1 MIMKKMMMIAAM
13 MVATLSANAQ
23 FEPGTFSLQP
33 KAGLTLSEITSND
46 ARIKAGFTAGVEAQ
60 YQLKSWFGL
69 AAGVSFAQQGTKIK
83 DFDSK
88 VKTSY
93 VNVPIMA
100 KFYPVKGLALGAGIQ
115 PGFMTSAKITEVQL
129 LGGKGDMDIKDACNT
144 FDFSIPLSVAYEAP
158 FGLVIEARYN
168 AGLTNVAKDAFKGG
182 NYDTYDKVTK
192 NKNSVFMLTIG
203 YKFSL

>member
-13 MVATLSANAQ
+13 MVATVSAKAQ

-46 ARIKAGFTAGVEAQ
+46 ARIKVGFTAGVEAQ
-60 YQLKSWFGL
+60 YQVNNWFGV
-69 AAGVSFAQQGTKIK
+69 AAGVQYAQQGSKVK
-83 DFDSK
+83 DFDNK
-88 VKTSY
+88 INLGY

-115 PGFMTSAKITEVQL
+115 PGFMTSAKITDVQL

-168 AGLTNVAKDAFKGG
+168 AGLTNVAKDAFG
-182 NYDTYDKVTK
+182 NNNDTYDKITK
-192 NKNSVFMLTIG
+192 NKNSVIMLTIG

>member
-1 MIMKKMMMIAAM
+1 MIMKKMMMIAAL

-23 FEPGTFSLQP
+23 LADGTFSLQP

-60 YQLKSWFGL
+60 YQVNYWFGV
-69 AAGVSFAQQGTKIK
+69 AAGVSYAQQGTKIK
-83 DFDSK
+83 DYDSK

-100 KFYPVKGLALGAGIQ
+100 KFYPVKRLALGAGIQ

-144 FDFSIPLSVAYEAP
+144 FDFSIPLSVAYESP
-158 FGLVIEARYN
+158 IGLIIEARYN

>member
-1 MIMKKMMMIAAM
+1 MKKMMMIAAM
-13 MVATLSANAQ
+13 MVATLTANAQ
-23 FEPGTFSLQP
+23 FAAGTFSLQP

-60 YQLKSWFGL
+60 YQVNYWFGV
-69 AAGVSFAQQGTKIK
+69 AAGVSYAQQGTKIK
-83 DFDSK
+83 DYDSK

-100 KFYPVKGLALGAGIQ
+100 KFYPVKRLALGAGIQ
-115 PGFMTSAKITEVQL
+115 PGFMTSAKIT
-129 LGGKGDMDIKDACNT
+129 GDNADVNIKDNCNT
-144 FDFSIPLSVAYEAP
+144 FDFSIPLSVAYESP
-158 FGLVIEARYN
+158 IGLIIEARYN

>member
-1 MIMKKMMMIAAM
+1 MKKMMMIAAM

-23 FEPGTFSLQP
+23 LADGTFSLQP
-33 KAGLTLSEITSND
+33 KVGLTLSEITSND

-60 YQLKSWFGL
+60 YQVNYWFGV
-69 AAGVSFAQQGTKIK
+69 AAGVSYAQQGTKIK
-83 DFDSK
+83 DYDSK

-100 KFYPVKGLALGAGIQ
+100 KFYPVKRLALGAGIQ
-115 PGFMTSAKITEVQL
+115 PGFMTSAKIT
-129 LGGKGDMDIKDACNT
+129 GDNADVNIKDNCNT
-144 FDFSIPLSVAYEAP
+144 FDFSIPLSVAYESP
-158 FGLVIEARYN
+158 IGLIIEARYN

>member
-1 MIMKKMMMIAAM
+1 MIAAM

-23 FEPGTFSLQP
+23 FAAGTFSLQP
-33 KAGLTLSEITSND
+33 KVGLTLSEVSAND
-46 ARIKAGFTAGVEAQ
+46 ARTKAGFTAGVEAQ
-60 YQLKSWFGL
+60 YQVKNWLGV
-69 AAGVSFAQQGTKIK
+69 AAGVSYAQQGTKIK
-83 DFDSK
+83 NYDPK
-88 VKTSY
+88 INLGY

-115 PGFMTSAKITEVQL
+115 PGFMTSAKI
-129 LGGKGDMDIKDACNT
+129 KGDGAEMDIKNACNT

-168 AGLTNVAKDAFKGG
+168 AGLTNVAKDAF
-182 NYDTYDKVTK
+182 NSSNDTYDKITK
-192 NKNSVFMLTIG
+192 NKNNVIMLTIG

>member
-1 MIMKKMMMIAAM
+1 MKKMMMIAAM
-13 MVATLSANAQ
+13 MVATLTANAQ
-23 FEPGTFSLQP
+23 FAAGTFSLQP

-60 YQLKSWFGL
+60 YQVNYWFGV
-69 AAGVSFAQQGTKIK
+69 AAGVSYAQQGTKIK
-83 DFDSK
+83 DYDSK

-100 KFYPVKGLALGAGIQ
+100 KFYPVKRLALGAGIQ

-129 LGGKGDMDIKDACNT
+129 LGGKGDMDIKDNCNT
-144 FDFSIPLSVAYEAP
+144 FDFSIPLSVAYESP
-158 FGLVIEARYN
+158 IGARYN

>member
-1 MIMKKMMMIAAM
+1 MKKMMMIAAM
-13 MVATLSANAQ
+13 MVATLTANAQ
-23 FEPGTFSLQP
+23 FAAGTFSLQP

-60 YQLKSWFGL
+60 YQVNYWFGV
-69 AAGVSFAQQGTKIK
+69 AAGVSYAQQGTKIK
-83 DFDSK
+83 DYDSK

-100 KFYPVKGLALGAGIQ
+100 KFYPVKRLALGAGIQ
-115 PGFMTSAKITEVQL
+115 PGFMTSAKIT
-129 LGGKGDMDIKDACNT
+129 GDNADVNIKDNCNT

-168 AGLTNVAKDAFKGG
+168 AGLTNVGKDLFKNG
-182 NYDTYDKVTK
+182 NYDTYDKITK

>member
-23 FEPGTFSLQP
+23 LADGTFSLQP
-33 KAGLTLSEITSND
+33 KVGLTLSEITSND

-60 YQLKSWFGL
+60 YQVNYWFGV
-69 AAGVSFAQQGTKIK
+69 AGGVQYAQQGSKVK
-83 DFDSK
+83 NRDSK
-88 VKTSY
+88 VNLGY

-100 KFYPVKGLALGAGIQ
+100 KFYPVKRLALGAGIQ
-115 PGFMTSAKITEVQL
+115 PGFMTSAKITDVQL
-129 LGGKGDMDIKDACNT
+129 LGGKGDMDIKDACNK
-144 FDFSIPLSVAYEAP
+144 FDFSIPLSVAYESP
-158 FGLVIEARYN
+158 IGLIIEARYN
-168 AGLTNVAKDAFKGG
+168 AGLTNVAKDAFGD
-182 NYDTYDKVTK
+182 NNDTYDKITK

>member
-1 MIMKKMMMIAAM
+1 MKKMMMIAAM

-33 KAGLTLSEITSND
+33 KAGLTVSEITGD
-46 ARIKAGFTAGVEAQ
+46 DTRAKAGFTAGVEAQ
-60 YQLKSWFGL
+60 YQMKSWFGL
-69 AAGVSFAQQGTKIK
+69 AAGVQYAQQG
-83 DFDSK
+83 SK
-88 VKTSY
+88 VKGVDPKISLGY
-93 VNVPIMA
+93 INVPIMA

-115 PGFMTSAKITEVQL
+115 PGFMTSAKIT
-129 LGGKGDMDIKDACNT
+129 GDNADVNIKDNCNT
-144 FDFSIPLSVAYEAP
+144 FDFSIPLSVAYESP
-158 FGLVIEARYN
+158 IGLIIEARYN

>member
-1 MIMKKMMMIAAM
+1 MKKMMMIAAM

-23 FEPGTFSLQP
+23 LADGTFSLQP
-33 KAGLTLSEITSND
+33 KAGLTLSEVSGDDT
-46 ARIKAGFTAGVEAQ
+46 RIKAGFTAGVEAQ
-60 YQLKSWFGL
+60 YQVNYWFGL
-69 AAGVSFAQQGTKIK
+69 AAGVSYAQQGY
-83 DFDSK
+83 K
-88 VKTSY
+88 VKNTDIKYNLGY

-100 KFYPVKGLALGAGIQ
+100 KFYPVKRLALGAGIQ
-115 PGFMTSAKITEVQL
+115 PGFMTSATLKYDN
-129 LGGKGDMDIKDACNT
+129 GGIKYDRDVKDACNT
-144 FDFSIPLSVAYEAP
+144 FDFSIPLSVAYESP
-158 FGLVIEARYN
+158 IGLIIEARYN

>member
-23 FEPGTFSLQP
+23 LADGTFSLQP

-60 YQLKSWFGL
+60 YQVNYWFGV
-69 AAGVSFAQQGTKIK
+69 AAGVSYAQQGTKIK
-83 DFDSK
+83 DYDSK

-100 KFYPVKGLALGAGIQ
+100 KFYPVKRLALGAGIQ

>member
-1 MIMKKMMMIAAM
+1 MKKMMMIAAM

-46 ARIKAGFTAGVEAQ
+46 SRIKAGFTAGVEAQ

-69 AAGVSFAQQGTKIK
+69 AAGVQYAQQG
-83 DFDSK
+83 SK
-88 VKTSY
+88 VKGVDPKISLGY
-93 VNVPIMA
+93 INVPIMA

-115 PGFMTSAKITEVQL
+115 PGFMTSAKIT
-129 LGGKGDMDIKDACNT
+129 GDNADVNIKDNCNT

-168 AGLTNVAKDAFKGG
+168 AGLTNVAKDAFKVG

-192 NKNSVFMLTIG
+192 NKNSVFMLTLG

>member
-1 MIMKKMMMIAAM
+1 MKKMMMIAAM

-23 FEPGTFSLQP
+23 LADGTFSLQP

-60 YQLKSWFGL
+60 YQVNYWFGV
-69 AAGVSFAQQGTKIK
+69 AAGVSYAQQGTKIK
-83 DFDSK
+83 DYDSK

-100 KFYPVKGLALGAGIQ
+100 KFYPVKRLALGAGIQ
-115 PGFMTSAKITEVQL
+115 PGFMTSAKIT
-129 LGGKGDMDIKDACNT
+129 GDNADVNIKDNCNT
-144 FDFSIPLSVAYEAP
+144 FDFSIPFSVAYEAP

-168 AGLTNVAKDAFKGG
+168 AGLTNVGKDLFKNG
-182 NYDTYDKVTK
+182 NYDTYDKITK

>member
-1 MIMKKMMMIAAM
+1 MKKMMMIAAM

-23 FEPGTFSLQP
+23 LADGTFSLQP
-33 KAGLTLSEITSND
+33 KVGLTLSEITGD
-46 ARIKAGFTAGVEAQ
+46 DTRAKAGFTAGVEAQ
-60 YQLKSWFGL
+60 YQMKSWFGL
-69 AAGVSFAQQGTKIK
+69 AAGVQYAQQG
-83 DFDSK
+83 SK
-88 VKTSY
+88 VKGVDPKISLGY
-93 VNVPIMA
+93 INVPIMA

-115 PGFMTSAKITEVQL
+115 PGFMTSAKIT
-129 LGGKGDMDIKDACNT
+129 GDNADVNIKDNCNT
-144 FDFSIPLSVAYEAP
+144 FDFSIPLSVAYESP
-158 FGLVIEARYN
+158 IGLIIEARYN

>member
-13 MVATLSANAQ
+13 MVATLTANAQ
-23 FEPGTFSLQP
+23 FAAGTFSLQP

-60 YQLKSWFGL
+60 YQVNYWFGV
-69 AAGVSFAQQGTKIK
+69 AAGVSYAQQGTKIK
-83 DFDSK
+83 DYDSK

-100 KFYPVKGLALGAGIQ
+100 KFYPVKRLALGAGIQ

-129 LGGKGDMDIKDACNT
+129 LGGKGDMDIKDNCNT
-144 FDFSIPLSVAYEAP
+144 FDFSIPL
-158 FGLVIEARYN
+158 
-168 AGLTNVAKDAFKGG
+168 KGQLQHLRFL
-182 NYDTYDKVTK
+182 
-192 NKNSVFMLTIG
+192 NSP
-203 YKFSL
+203 

>member
-1 MIMKKMMMIAAM
+1 MKKMMMIAAM
-13 MVATLSANAQ
+13 MVATLTANAQ
-23 FEPGTFSLQP
+23 FAAGTFSLQP

-60 YQLKSWFGL
+60 YQMKSWFGL
-69 AAGVSFAQQGTKIK
+69 AAGVQYAQQG
-83 DFDSK
+83 SK
-88 VKTSY
+88 VKGVDPKISLGY
-93 VNVPIMA
+93 INVPIMA

-115 PGFMTSAKITEVQL
+115 PGFMTSAKIT
-129 LGGKGDMDIKDACNT
+129 
-144 FDFSIPLSVAYEAP
+144 VAYESP
-158 FGLVIEARYN
+158 IGLIIEARYN

>member
-1 MIMKKMMMIAAM
+1 MKKMMMIAAM
-13 MVATLSANAQ
+13 MVATLTANAQ
-23 FEPGTFSLQP
+23 FAAGTFSLQP

-60 YQLKSWFGL
+60 YQMKSWFGL
-69 AAGVSFAQQGTKIK
+69 AAGVQYAQQG
-83 DFDSK
+83 SK
-88 VKTSY
+88 VKGVDPKISLGY
-93 VNVPIMA
+93 INVPIMA

-129 LGGKGDMDIKDACNT
+129 LGGKGDMDIKDNCNT
-144 FDFSIPLSVAYEAP
+144 FDFSIPLSVAYESP
-158 FGLVIEARYN
+158 IGLIIEARYN

>member
-1 MIMKKMMMIAAM
+1 
-13 MVATLSANAQ
+13 MVATLTANAQ
-23 FEPGTFSLQP
+23 FAAGTFSLQP

-60 YQLKSWFGL
+60 YQVNYWFGV
-69 AAGVSFAQQGTKIK
+69 AAGVSYAQQGTKIK
-83 DFDSK
+83 DYDSK

-100 KFYPVKGLALGAGIQ
+100 KFYPVKRLALGAGIQ
-115 PGFMTSAKITEVQL
+115 PGFMTSAKIT
-129 LGGKGDMDIKDACNT
+129 GDNADVNIKDNCNT

-168 AGLTNVAKDAFKGG
+168 AGLTNVGKDLFKNG
-182 NYDTYDKVTK
+182 NYDTYDKITK
-192 NKNSVFMLTIG
+192 NKNSVFMLTLG

>member
-1 MIMKKMMMIAAM
+1 MLL
-13 MVATLSANAQ
+13 VH
-23 FEPGTFSLQP
+23 
-33 KAGLTLSEITSND
+33 SEITSND

-60 YQLKSWFGL
+60 YQVNYWFGV
-69 AAGVSFAQQGTKIK
+69 AAGVSYAQQGTKIK
-83 DFDSK
+83 DYDSK

-100 KFYPVKGLALGAGIQ
+100 KFYPVKRLALGAGIQ

-129 LGGKGDMDIKDACNT
+129 LGGKGDMDIKDNCNT
-144 FDFSIPLSVAYEAP
+144 FDFSIPLSVAYESP
-158 FGLVIEARYN
+158 IGLIIEARYN

>member
-13 MVATLSANAQ
+13 MVATLTANAQ
-23 FEPGTFSLQP
+23 FAAGTFSLQP

-60 YQLKSWFGL
+60 YQVNYWFGV
-69 AAGVSFAQQGTKIK
+69 AAGVSYAQQGTKIK
-83 DFDSK
+83 DYDSK

-100 KFYPVKGLALGAGIQ
+100 KFYPVKRLALGAGIQ
-115 PGFMTSAKITEVQL
+115 PGFMTSAKIT
-129 LGGKGDMDIKDACNT
+129 GDNADVNIKDNCNT
-144 FDFSIPLSVAYEAP
+144 FDFSIPFSVAYEAP

-168 AGLTNVAKDAFKGG
+168 AGLTNVGKDIFKNG
-182 NYDTYDKVTK
+182 NYDTYDKITK
-192 NKNSVFMLTIG
+192 NKNSVFMLTLG